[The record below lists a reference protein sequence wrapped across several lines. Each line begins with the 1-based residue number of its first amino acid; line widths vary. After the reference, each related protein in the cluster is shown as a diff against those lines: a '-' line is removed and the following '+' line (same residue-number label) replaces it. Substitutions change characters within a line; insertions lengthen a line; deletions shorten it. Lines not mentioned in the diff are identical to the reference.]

1 MQSCDL
7 QKVRGFSLIELL
19 VVLVIMGLLAG
30 LVGPRIFGNVDKAK
44 VKTAQTQIK
53 MLKGSLQTYRLDV
66 GEYPSTSEGLTA
78 LWEKPSGNNGKLW
91 QGPYLDEHVPLD
103 PWNNEYQYKL
113 EASQEQT
120 FTLYS
125 WGLDGKAGG
134 EGLAADIGY
143 LPNG

>member
-1 MQSCDL
+1 MRSRDL
-7 QKVRGFSLIELL
+7 WKVGGFSLIEIL

-44 VKTAQTQIK
+44 VRTAQTQIK
-53 MLKGSLQTYRLDV
+53 MLKGSMQTYRLDV
-66 GEYPSTSEGLTA
+66 GEYPSTTEGLDA
-78 LWEKPSGNNGKLW
+78 LWSKPSGNSGRFW

-103 PWNNEYQYKL
+103 PWNNDYQYRL
-113 EASQEQT
+113 EASEEQS

-125 WGLDGKAGG
+125 WGSDGKAGG